1 MILERFHEI
10 SQSPDIEA
18 FRERLVRFAHDMDF
32 GLVST
37 AVVFESDSP
46 GDDAKLVSLTNAP
59 EAYESTYA
67 SAADSMRDPVLKR
80 LKRLSVPFFY
90 DQSTYESEDV
100 PELWEEQ
107 AAYGYK
113 TGVAVALHLPGKT
126 HFLLGMDRD
135 KPLPRHPARLTRLLA
150 DLQLLAVHAQDAAL
164 RLLQPPVDTIKPP
177 DLSERELEIL
187 RWTMHGKSAWAVG
200 QLLSISEHTVNYH
213 FRSMFRKLEVSSKH
227 QAVLKAIGIGLLK

>member
-10 SQSPDIEA
+10 SQSPDLA
-18 FRERLVRFAHDMDF
+18 SFRERLVRFANDMDF

-37 AVVFESDSP
+37 AVVFEGESP
-46 GDDAKLVSLTNAP
+46 GEDAKLVSLTNAP
-59 EAYESTYA
+59 EAYESSYG

-90 DQSTYESEDV
+90 DQSTYESEDA
-100 PELWEEQ
+100 PDLWEQQ
-107 AAYGYK
+107 AAFGYK
-113 TGVAVALHLPGKT
+113 TGVAVALHLPGRT

-135 KPLPRHPARLTRLLA
+135 KPLPRHATRLTRMLA

-164 RLLQPPVDTIKPP
+164 RLLQPPSDTLKTPE
-177 DLSERELEIL
+177 LSERELEIL

-227 QAVLKAIGIGLLK
+227 HAVLKAIGIGLLK